1 MKSNKNNT
9 KPFGLKLYNP
19 KILLLK
25 PTNVPTVCI
34 KKSSNNLTYGE
45 MPTTSEQP
53 EMQTKK
59 LFFSRL
65 NKMGFQREKPEIQ
78 MSLLHF
84 NFLSQRRN

>member
-1 MKSNKNNT
+1 MHFNSFCKYLGIKFYKNDT
-9 KPFGLKLYNP
+9 KQFGLKLHNP

-59 LFFSRL
+59 TFF
-65 NKMGFQREKPEIQ
+65 
-78 MSLLHF
+78 
-84 NFLSQRRN
+84 